1 MLNQKSPAFA
11 GPSLLRISPF
21 LSYDTEGNDLQHGMS
36 KKGASMATTVHTP
49 PTLQGEL
56 PVGPRRLPY
65 LGNLLSLRQDPLGF
79 FQRLHQTYG
88 GMATLYL
95 GKNPAVLLTKP
106 EYVRYVLVEH
116 PRNFSNQALAQP
128 QSEGNG
134 ANEGLLTI
142 DGEKHRQQRRAVNP
156 AFHKK
161 RVEGYAAIIQQY
173 TQELL
178 KTWQPGQTVDLSRAM
193 QELTLRIVS
202 KCLFGI
208 DLSSQLAPLGQA
220 FDGVIGSS
228 TSMAEDFLRIHID
241 NPITG
246 YGRRM
251 AATRQLDMLIYT
263 MIAQRRDDKHEYN
276 DVLAMLMSADSGDE
290 ASPQLNE
297 KQIHDHILTFLA
309 AGHETTALTLTWTCY
324 LLSQYPHVRQKL
336 QDELRSVL
344 AGRAPEL
351 DDLARLPY
359 LDRVISESMRLYPPA
374 WLQMRVVAQEC
385 ELDGV
390 RLPVGT
396 VVMLSQWVMHRAPEF
411 WPEAD
416 VFKPERW
423 NPANEQ
429 QPSSGAYFPF
439 GAGPRMCIGMPLAQL
454 EARLILA
461 SVLQHFTPQ
470 PMPGSSAE
478 AKPAITLRPKKHL
491 QVQLLSASANDSPQ
505 WQRLVRVNEQAAQNG
520 IQRRGCRPV
529 LLRLFG
535 LR

>member
-1 MLNQKSPAFA
+1 
-11 GPSLLRISPF
+11 
-21 LSYDTEGNDLQHGMS
+21 
-36 KKGASMATTVHTP
+36 MATTVQTP
-49 PTLQGEL
+49 PTFKSEL
-56 PVGPRRLPY
+56 PAGPRRLPY

-79 FQRLHQTYG
+79 FQQLHQTYG
-88 GMATLYL
+88 GMATFYL
-95 GKNPAVLLTKP
+95 GKNPAVLLMKP

-116 PRNFSNQALAQP
+116 PRNFSNRALAQP
-128 QSEGNG
+128 EGEG
-134 ANEGLLTI
+134 GFASEGLLTI

-161 RVEGYAAIIQQY
+161 QVEGYASIIQQY

-178 KTWQPGQTVDLSRAM
+178 KTWHQGQIVDFSRAM

-202 KCLFGI
+202 KCLFGL
-208 DLSSQLAPLGQA
+208 DLSLQLAPLGQA
-220 FDGVIGSS
+220 FDGVLGSS
-228 TSMAEDFLRIHID
+228 TSMAEDLLRIHID

-251 AATRQLDMLIYT
+251 AAIRQLDMLIYT
-263 MIAQRRDDKHEYN
+263 MIAQRRADEHEHS

-290 ASPQLNE
+290 AAPKLNE

-309 AGHETTALTLTWTCY
+309 AGHETTALTLAWTCY
-324 LLSQYPHVRQKL
+324 LLAQYPRVRRKL

-344 AGRAPEL
+344 AGRPPEM
-351 DDLARLPY
+351 DDLASLPY

-374 WLQMRVVAQEC
+374 WLQARFVTQEC
-385 ELDGV
+385 ELDGA

-396 VVMLSQWVMHRAPEF
+396 MVMLSQWVMHRAPEI
-411 WPEAD
+411 WPEAE

-423 NPANEQ
+423 DRANEQ
-429 QPSSGAYFPF
+429 QIPPGAYFPF

-461 SVLQHFTPQ
+461 SILQHYTPQ
-470 PMPGSSAE
+470 PVPGSTAE
-478 AKPAITLRPKKHL
+478 VKPAITLRPKKHL

-505 WQRLVRVNEQAAQNG
+505 WARLARANNLAAQNG
-520 IQRRGCRPV
+520 AQRQGCRPM

-535 LR
+535 LK